1 MIRRPHRI
9 LYAAAALALLWAA
22 PALAKAKAPP
32 DYFPLRL
39 HDWWKYRSTQA
50 NGNTSEFTLSV
61 VSEEKQPDGTVRRC
75 VELTNPN
82 PLIRDWYTK
91 APGDVLL
98 HDEEYLGGGG
108 KAAFEP
114 PRLLLQLPLHPGST
128 WRWSGTGRAG
138 VRIEE
143 SSEVFPSERI
153 VDAGRPLRCR
163 EGRDAH
169 RARRRPRHEDVVVR
183 PGHRSRASGDGLE
196 RRHVHDRS
204 HRLQFPAQEVSHA
217 GPAPLRR
224 IARERRH
231 RSREARGRLRAR
243 RARGARGPAA
253 VGAGRGSTSWP
264 HRRHAQLRQRD
275 P

>member
-9 LYAAAALALLWAA
+9 LYAVAALALLWAA

-50 NGNTSEFTLSV
+50 NGSTSEFTLSV

-91 APGDVLL
+91 APAAVLL

-128 WRWSGTGRAG
+128 WRWSGSGRAS
-138 VRIEE
+138 VQIEE

-153 VDAGRPLRCR
+153 ETPAGRF
-163 EGRDAH
+163 DAVKVVTRIEQGGA
-169 RARRRPRHEDVVVR
+169 RATKTSWYAPGIGLVRQATDSSGVASTTDLIDYSFRPRR
-183 PGHRSRASGDGLE
+183 
-196 RRHVHDRS
+196 
-204 HRLQFPAQEVSHA
+204 
-217 GPAPLRR
+217 
-224 IARERRH
+224 
-231 RSREARGRLRAR
+231 
-243 RARGARGPAA
+243 
-253 VGAGRGSTSWP
+253 
-264 HRRHAQLRQRD
+264 
-275 P
+275 